1 MIYEYIF
8 QSEVKKFSYLSAN
21 KEAEKEKGGT
31 TSVKASPAMNRK
43 AKQWEDK
50 LNSNKAG
57 AQDNAEDF
65 TKQFMQD
72 MYSGSSMTNIE
83 TRKESLRTE
92 ETRVTKGILRR
103 IIFTIF

>member
-1 MIYEYIF
+1 MIYEFIF
-8 QSEVKKFSYLSAN
+8 QSEVKKFSYLSAS

-83 TRKESLRTE
+83 TRQESLRTE

-103 IIFTIF
+103 MIFTIF